1 MDFEDHSIE
10 RDVGSINEAKGTPI
24 KHLKNKESK
33 GRVCDSHDK
42 EKEKEKEKET
52 DTCDEDSYKKDS
64 LDDNPEPES
73 VDVRA
78 NVTKKEEVLCNKREA
93 IGPKSRLIKKQPD
106 DIHLIFKTSQVSEA
120 KNSNMLIIVGPTV
133 VLIQTVFLF

>member
-10 RDVGSINEAKGTPI
+10 RDVDSINEVKGMPI

-42 EKEKEKEKET
+42 DKEKEKET
-52 DTCDEDSYKKDS
+52 DTCDEDSYKKES

-73 VDVRA
+73 VEVRA
-78 NVTKKEEVLCNKREA
+78 NVSKKEEVPCNKRDP
-93 IGPKSRLIKKQPD
+93 IGSKSRLIKKQPD
-106 DIHLIFKTSQVSEA
+106 DIHLIFKTSQVSQDW
-120 KNSNMLIIVGPTV
+120 IIVASIV
-133 VLIQTVFLF
+133 ALLQAAFLFQCQL